1 MDKPAAQ
8 PEFRKSDIDRRENLV
23 VLEAVQRMESK
34 LDTVTGELRRH
45 IQEEAND
52 IANDIAK
59 EIAKLMKEAFPEGDP
74 DGHRKHHELVIAR
87 EEARA
92 EFWRKMLFELSRVG
106 LLGFLGWL
114 GVLAWKALLL
124 GPKQ

>member
-1 MDKPAAQ
+1 MDKVTPTLIG
-8 PEFRKSDIDRRENLV
+8 RHLSDVDRREHLV

-45 IQEEAND
+45 TQEET
-52 IANDIAK
+52 NDIAK

-92 EFWRKMLFELSRVG
+92 AFWQKMLFELSRVG

-114 GVLAWKALLL
+114 GVLAWKAFLV
-124 GPKQ
+124 GPKP

>member
-1 MDKPAAQ
+1 MDKPSTQ
-8 PEFRKSDIDRRENLV
+8 PERRKSDIDRREHLV
-23 VLEAVQRMESK
+23 VLETVQRMESK

-45 IQEEAND
+45 IQEET
-52 IANDIAK
+52 NDIAK

-92 EFWRKMLFELSRVG
+92 EFWQKMLFELSRVG